1 MESVVGPVVALI
13 YISSVVNEM
22 NIIVATKVVG
32 REYSGGG
39 GDWDHLLN
47 IIEDMLGI
55 YRVGGIN
62 KRLEYL
68 DIGYKQKYC

>member
-39 GDWDHLLN
+39 GD
-47 IIEDMLGI
+47 
-55 YRVGGIN
+55 
-62 KRLEYL
+62 
-68 DIGYKQKYC
+68 